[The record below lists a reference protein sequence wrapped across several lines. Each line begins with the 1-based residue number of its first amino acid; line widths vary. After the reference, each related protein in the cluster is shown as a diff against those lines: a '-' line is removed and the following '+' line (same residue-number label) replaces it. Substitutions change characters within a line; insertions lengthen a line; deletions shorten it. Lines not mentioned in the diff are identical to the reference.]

1 MLKIYSILSVLL
13 LSSPLAFGQGNGPG
27 TRGARAA
34 ALGNASVTL
43 TDVWSVGNNVAGLGQ
58 VTSPAVGF
66 YAENRYLSR
75 ALNTAVLA
83 AALPIGPTTDGKATH
98 GVVGF
103 EAQRFGDKLYS
114 EQRLGAGYGY
124 RGSLISV
131 GARFDV
137 LQVSIEGLGSK
148 RAVAVSL
155 GGQAEVLPQKLYFG
169 AYLYNLNQ
177 AKLAE
182 YQNERVPTVLKA
194 GLSFRPTEKVML
206 NAETEKDVDQA
217 ADFKAGIEYQVV
229 ESLAVRG
236 GFSTLSRQT
245 TGGVGLR
252 AGQFRFDYAAAWHTA
267 LGLSQHLAI
276 GVQLNRAAK

>member
-1 MLKIYSILSVLL
+1 MPKIYLSLSVLL
-13 LSSPLAFGQGNGPG
+13 LFTSLAVAQGNGPG
-27 TRGARAA
+27 VRGARAA

-43 TDVWSVGNNVAGLGQ
+43 ADVWSVGNNVAGLGQ

-83 AALPIGPTTDGKATH
+83 AALPLGAPTDGKATK

-114 EQRLGAGYGY
+114 EQRVGAGYGY

-155 GGQAEVLPQKLYFG
+155 GGQAEVVPKRLFFG

-177 AKLAE
+177 ARLAE
-182 YQNERVPTVLKA
+182 YANERVPTVLKA

-206 NAETEKDVDQA
+206 NAETEKDVDQS
-217 ADFKAGIEYQVV
+217 ADFKAGIEYQVLDALV
-229 ESLAVRG
+229 VRG
-236 GFSTLSRQT
+236 GLSTLSRQT
-245 TGGVGLR
+245 TGGVGLK
-252 AGQFRFDYAAAWHTA
+252 AGQFRIDYAAAWHTA

-276 GVQLNRAAK
+276 GLQLNRAAQ

>member
-1 MLKIYSILSVLL
+1 MPKIYFSLSVFLL
-13 LSSPLAFGQGNGPG
+13 ISSLAVAQGNGPG
-27 TRGARAA
+27 IRGARAA

-43 TDVWSVGNNVAGLGQ
+43 SDVWSVGNNVAGLGQ

-83 AALPIGPTTDGKATH
+83 AALPVGATTNGKATR

-114 EQRLGAGYGY
+114 EQRIGAGYGY
-124 RGSLISV
+124 RGSLVSV
-131 GARFDV
+131 GARLDV

-155 GGQAEVLPQKLYFG
+155 GGQAEVVPNRLIFG

-177 AKLAE
+177 ARLAE
-182 YQNERVPTVLKA
+182 YEQERVPTVLKA
-194 GLSFRPTEKVML
+194 GLSFRPTDKVML

-217 ADFKAGIEYQVV
+217 ADFKAGVEYQVI
-229 ESLAVRG
+229 EALAVRA

-252 AGQFRFDYAAAWHTA
+252 AGQFRIDYAAAWHMA

-276 GVQLNRAAK
+276 GLQLNRAAK

>member
-1 MLKIYSILSVLL
+1 MLKIYLL
-13 LSSPLAFGQGNGPG
+13 LSAFVVSISLAAAQGNGPG
-27 TRGARAA
+27 IRGARAA

-43 TDVWSVGNNVAGLGQ
+43 TDVWAIGNNVAGLGQ

-83 AALPIGPTTDGKATH
+83 VALPIGSGAAGKATR

-114 EQRLGAGYGY
+114 EQRVGAGYGY
-124 RGSLISV
+124 RGSLVSV
-131 GARFDV
+131 GARLDV
-137 LQVSIEGLGSK
+137 LQVSIEGLGSR
-148 RAVAVSL
+148 RALAVSL
-155 GGQAEVLPQKLYFG
+155 GGQAEVVPKRLFFG

-177 AKLAE
+177 ARLAE
-182 YQNERVPTVLKA
+182 YQDERVPTVLKA
-194 GLSFRPTEKVML
+194 GLSYRPTEKVML

-217 ADFKAGIEYQVV
+217 ADFKAGIEYQVIDA
-229 ESLAVRG
+229 LAVRA
-236 GFSTLSRQT
+236 GFSTLSSQT
-245 TGGVGLR
+245 TGGFGLQ
-252 AGQFRFDYAAAWHTA
+252 AGQFRLDYAAAWHTA

-276 GVQLNRAAK
+276 GLQLTRAAQ

>member
-1 MLKIYSILSVLL
+1 MPKIYLSLSLFLL
-13 LSSPLAFGQGNGPG
+13 TSPLALAQGNGPG
-27 TRGARAA
+27 IRGARAA

-43 TDVWSVGNNVAGLGQ
+43 ADVWAVGNNVAGLGQ
-58 VTSPAVGF
+58 VTSAAVGF

-83 AALPIGPTTDGKATH
+83 AALPVGSLTDGKATR

-114 EQRLGAGYGY
+114 EQRVGAGYGY
-124 RGSLISV
+124 RGSLVSV

-155 GGQAEVLPQKLYFG
+155 GGQAEVVPNRLVFG

-177 AKLAE
+177 ARLAE
-182 YQNERVPTVLKA
+182 YDRERVPTVLKA
-194 GLSFRPTEKVML
+194 GLSFRPTDKVML

-217 ADFKAGIEYQVV
+217 ADFKAGVEYLVIEA
-229 ESLAVRG
+229 LAVRG

-245 TGGVGLR
+245 TGGVGLK
-252 AGQFRFDYAAAWHTA
+252 AGQFRIDYAAAWHTA